1 MSYQVLIGERKALVF
16 PVMGYG
22 YLRIDY
28 SDEIASQSHGF
39 FNHDESITIQA
50 IVTPYDVNGFG
61 YEYDLDN
68 PIGYHGVASSKKTLP
83 AEQGKDYIYKTFAGA
98 SDTIAT
104 TETQRHHY
112 LSQADALTYEM
123 MIFYNTNVQL
133 SLINSTT
140 TNQNQPS
147 EYKIKLTINANGT
160 SDSLTTSNAVITA
173 NDVVGDQLSTT
184 YGYDNT
190 GAGARYSLLGGCVY
204 SSGDTFTTTLTE
216 DESFQTGM
224 RLYTQTN
231 QTFTHVATVLSAT
244 STTVTVASGHSL
256 VNGTILFTDVNKE
269 ANYLVSPHHISVSYN
284 NTTGHMSIYLNGSN
298 VASKFHSAGSSLF
311 NIDGSDTVIGAIGN
325 IANTITRK
333 QFMGELHELA
343 VLKGA
348 VTNFVSTDTLIPNYR
363 NTLLYYRFEEVDL

>member
-22 YLRIDY
+22 YLKIDY
-28 SDEIASQSHGF
+28 SDEIASQSYGF

-68 PIGYHGVASSKKTLP
+68 PIGYHGVTSSKKTLP
-83 AEQGKDYIYKTFAGA
+83 AEQGKAYSISNNSG
-98 SDTIAT
+98 SGDTIAND
-104 TETQRHHY
+104 ETQRHHY

-160 SDSLTTSNAVITA
+160 SDSLTTSDAVITA
-173 NDVVGDQLSTT
+173 NDIVGDQLSTT

-190 GAGARYSLLGGCVY
+190 GAGARYSILGACVY
-204 SSGDTFTTTLTE
+204 SSGNTFTTTLTE
-216 DESFQTGM
+216 
-224 RLYTQTN
+224 N
-231 QTFTHVATVLSAT
+231 
-244 STTVTVASGHSL
+244 
-256 VNGTILFTDVNKE
+256 
-269 ANYLVSPHHISVSYN
+269 
-284 NTTGHMSIYLNGSN
+284 
-298 VASKFHSAGSSLF
+298 FHL
-311 NIDGSDTVIGAIGN
+311 
-325 IANTITRK
+325 
-333 QFMGELHELA
+333 Q
-343 VLKGA
+343 
-348 VTNFVSTDTLIPNYR
+348 
-363 NTLLYYRFEEVDL
+363 